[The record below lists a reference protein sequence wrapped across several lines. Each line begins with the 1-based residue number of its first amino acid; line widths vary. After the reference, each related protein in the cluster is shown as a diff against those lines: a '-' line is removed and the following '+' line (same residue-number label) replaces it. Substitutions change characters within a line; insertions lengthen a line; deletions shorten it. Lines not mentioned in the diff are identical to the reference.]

1 MKKTLLIVALLAS
14 FGAHAQTANSGSN
27 SGSNS
32 GADSA
37 STSGVSAV
45 NSGTT
50 TAIGNQ
56 NASRSDSASQSGAQ
70 SGSLSGA
77 VGNTVI
83 FNPSSAGATAQ
94 GAGGIPTTR
103 IINER
108 SGTDRTEQVL
118 SGTTTANQNSNSVT
132 RNTDNINYSGTVEN
146 KASGGTYNVVET
158 RQSGTTTVKMA
169 PAIAMSGPAS
179 GPCTGVS
186 GGVGLSG
193 PGWGVGF
200 NGSSVM
206 DDCRMRENTR
216 VLGMGMQSLDGQ
228 NNPQEKGEATVM
240 FMDAMR
246 NLAAYNNTI
255 YSRVSKEGK

>member
-1 MKKTLLIVALLAS
+1 VLWPGLSLSSTSRNIVKKILTIIALAS
-14 FGAHAQTANSGSN
+14 ASLCASAQQDLSAQSSAQSGSQ
-27 SGSNS
+27 
-32 GADSA
+32 A
-37 STSGVSAV
+37 
-45 NSGTT
+45 
-50 TAIGNQ
+50 
-56 NASRSDSASQSGAQ
+56 GAQ
-70 SGSLSGA
+70 SGSVA
-77 VGNTVI
+77 AGNVI
-83 FNPSSAGATAQ
+83 VFNPGTAGATATGQ
-94 GAGGIPTTR
+94 GGIPTTR
-103 IINER
+103 VINER

-118 SGTTTANQNSNSVT
+118 SGTTTSNQNVSGSTRAEQILSGGVNST
-132 RNTDNINYSGTVEN
+132 QTNTDNIKYSGVIEN
-146 KASGGTYNVVET
+146 RASGGQYNVLEN

-216 VLGMGMQSLDGQ
+216 VLGMGMQSLDGAS
-228 NNPQEKGEATVM
+228 NPQEKGEATVM

-246 NLAAYNNTI
+246 NLAAYNNSI
-255 YSRVSKEGK
+255 YSRASKDGK